1 MSMEQEHNP
10 EKSADEE
17 EHNRRRGDRRRSE
30 LSPELPENRRANDRR
45 LRKPGF
51 LGLIGALFAHKE

>member
-1 MSMEQEHNP
+1 MSMEQEHRPP
-10 EKSADEE
+10 EGAEAS
-17 EHNRRRGDRRRSE
+17 EHNRRRGDRRASE